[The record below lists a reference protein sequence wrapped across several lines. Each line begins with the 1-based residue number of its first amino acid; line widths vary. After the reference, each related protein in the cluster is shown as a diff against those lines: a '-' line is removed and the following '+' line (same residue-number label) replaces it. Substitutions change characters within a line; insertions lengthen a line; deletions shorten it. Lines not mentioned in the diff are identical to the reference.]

1 MQSGVAAV
9 PNKNEYQKLLEKGGK
24 VVVDFNASWCS
35 ACKAMKPVFDKL
47 SKDHDD
53 VVFLSV
59 DVDQATDIA
68 SDEHIRSMPTFKFI
82 ENGKVVEEVVGAN
95 KQKLESTMD
104 SFTS

>member
-9 PNKNEYQKLLEKGGK
+9 PNKNEYHKLLERGGK

-35 ACKAMKPVFDKL
+35 ACKAMSPVFDKL
-47 SKDHDD
+47 SKEHDD

-59 DVDQATDIA
+59 DIDQAADIA
-68 SDEHIRSMPTFKFI
+68 SDEDIRSMPTFKFI
-82 ENGKVVEEVVGAN
+82 KNGKVVDEVVGAN
-95 KQKLESTMD
+95 KHNLESTMD